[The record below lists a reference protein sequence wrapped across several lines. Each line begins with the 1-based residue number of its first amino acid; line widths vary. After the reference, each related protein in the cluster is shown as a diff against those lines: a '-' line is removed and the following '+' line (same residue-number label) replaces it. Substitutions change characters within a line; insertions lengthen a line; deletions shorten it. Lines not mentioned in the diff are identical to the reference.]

1 MGGLVHRL
9 VAIFNGVHN
18 DMPVPSGPVR
28 KAVTSC
34 VHKSFSDDQFQTAY
48 LLQECVMVRD
58 GLAKLPDCFTVGDM
72 CDIASYVSTC

>member
-1 MGGLVHRL
+1 M
-9 VAIFNGVHN
+9 
-18 DMPVPSGPVR
+18 R
-28 KAVTSC
+28 KAVMSC
-34 VHKSFSDDQFQTAY
+34 IHKSFSDDQFQTAY